1 MSAPEMPPLPGLPV
15 SDEWLRDFESEAR
28 ERLDRLEELLLETQ
42 SAAPAAMTGLLD
54 GARRELHTVK
64 GNAGMIGLGAL
75 QAEAH
80 AMEDLVEQLDPER
93 PRIERLLAGLDRLR
107 TLLRSLGAPAGAA
120 AGQAAAA
127 VAGEAGTA
135 AAPGSPGT
143 AAAPGATAVAGTVGD
158 ATGAGVRI
166 PFATLDALVDLL
178 AEMVIARNR
187 LAAAL
192 ARTAP
197 MRGGAGAEAK
207 AGWLEVDETR
217 ERLDGTLD
225 ELQRGVMRLR
235 MVPLGSLFRQLGRI
249 VHDTSEQEGKRV
261 RLLVDGGD
269 TALDKALLELAGEA
283 LGHLVRNAVI
293 HGLEPPAERRRAG
306 KDECGTVRLAAN
318 ATSREVRI
326 DVEDDGRGVQADA
339 LRSAAARVAGGSAG
353 ELVDLLFLPGV
364 STRRQADLGAGRG
377 IGLAAVKQAVE
388 SRGGRIEVA
397 SEEGRGSL
405 FRLRLPLSASIA
417 RALLVRSDGD
427 DYALPLRA
435 VLESRRLGDGE
446 LHEINGGGA
455 LRWRGRVISALD
467 LGASFGTAARRRRD
481 GYAVVIEDR
490 GRTRALVVDQVLDIR
505 EIVIKG
511 LDRVMSALPGVGG
524 STVLG
529 DGRAVLVLDPV
540 SLVAMSPLPEEAS

>member
-1 MSAPEMPPLPGLPV
+1 MTVPEAPPPELPV

-28 ERLDRLEELLLETQ
+28 ERLDRLEEVLLETQ
-42 SAAPAAMTGLLD
+42 SADPGAMAGLLD
-54 GARRELHTVK
+54 EARRELHTIK
-64 GNAGMIGLGAL
+64 GNAGMIGLGTL

-80 AMEDLVEQLDPER
+80 AMEDMVEELDPRR

-107 TLLRSLGAPAGAA
+107 QLLRSARAAGAA
-120 AGQAAAA
+120 G
-127 VAGEAGTA
+127 GEAAPAISAGAGPA
-135 AAPGSPGT
+135 AETGPGPG
-143 AAAPGATAVAGTVGD
+143 PG
-158 ATGAGVRI
+158 GAGVRI

-187 LAAAL
+187 LSAAL
-192 ARTAP
+192 ARTVP
-197 MRGGAGAEAK
+197 MRGGEDGAGGEAK
-207 AGWLEVDETR
+207 TAWLEVDETR

-235 MVPLGSLFRQLGRI
+235 MVPLAALFRQLGRI
-249 VHDTSEQEGKRV
+249 VHDTAVQEGKRV
-261 RLLVDGGD
+261 RLVAEGGD
-269 TALDKALLELAGEA
+269 TALDKSLLELAGEA

-293 HGLEPPAERRRAG
+293 HGIEPPAERRRAG
-306 KDECGTVRLAAN
+306 KEERGTVRLAAH

-326 DVEDDGRGVQADA
+326 DVEDDGRGVQAEA
-339 LRSAAARVAGGSAG
+339 LRSAAAQIAGGSSG
-353 ELVDLLFLPGV
+353 DLVDLLFLPGV
-364 STRRQADLGAGRG
+364 STRPQADLGAGRG

-388 SRGGRIEVA
+388 RHAGRIEVA

-405 FRLRLPLSASIA
+405 FRMRLPLSASIA

-435 VLESRRLGDGE
+435 VLESRRLGPGE

-467 LGASFGTAARRRRD
+467 LGASFGTAARRRSD
-481 GYAVVIEDR
+481 GYAVVLEDR
-490 GRTRALVVDQVLDIR
+490 GRTRALIVDQVLDIR

-511 LDRVMSALPGVGG
+511 LDRLMSALPGVGG

-540 SLVAMSPLPEEAS
+540 SLVAMSPLPGEAS

>member
-42 SAAPAAMTGLLD
+42 SAAPAAMAGLLD

-107 TLLRSLGAPAGAA
+107 TLLRSVGAPPGAA
-120 AGQAAAA
+120 AGPIAAA

-135 AAPGSPGT
+135 AAPGPTGVISAMG
-143 AAAPGATAVAGTVGD
+143 AAGSAGE
-158 ATGAGVRI
+158 AAGAGVRI

-192 ARTAP
+192 ARTVP

-293 HGLEPPAERRRAG
+293 HGIEPPAERRRAG

-326 DVEDDGRGVQADA
+326 DVEDDGRGVQEHA
-339 LRSAAARVAGGSAG
+339 LRSAAARVAGGSGG

-467 LGASFGTAARRRRD
+467 LGASFGTAARRRRN